1 MAEMALIDQTDAA
14 ASDMVIE
21 VDNIIQDM
29 EIDDKDEDYAK
40 FQLFMKQERAKEK
53 AKEQHQKTTTQVKDH
68 RGAKKTAK
76 EKSKSKRTPSTKKTG
91 KGKQTKQKGKDS
103 DADNVNDSKSAKDQ
117 KKKGNGRKKKGNTK
131 RN

>member
-40 FQLFMKQERAKEK
+40 FQLFMKQERVG
-53 AKEQHQKTTTQVKDH
+53 T
-68 RGAKKTAK
+68 
-76 EKSKSKRTPSTKKTG
+76 
-91 KGKQTKQKGKDS
+91 
-103 DADNVNDSKSAKDQ
+103 
-117 KKKGNGRKKKGNTK
+117 
-131 RN
+131 